1 MQLHWEGVLL
11 SEFLPKCF
19 HTVHLSGD
27 GGIPITLLFDFLS
40 KFPWTDLKNIL
51 SFCSYMTPLWN
62 GRFILDGHPFVETLA
77 SVGNSVY
84 FVHEFCVIII
94 LERKFQIYECVVKLS
109 DETVLYFGKEHKC
122 ASTFFRCED
131 FSDNT
136 VLPCVT

>member
-94 LERKFQIYECVVKLS
+94 SLHARIESNLKKIPRRNRRRHFDKRDALI
-109 DETVLYFGKEHKC
+109 
-122 ASTFFRCED
+122 
-131 FSDNT
+131 
-136 VLPCVT
+136 